1 MPDKLIVNASP
12 LIFLHRVNGW
22 SWLCEFST
30 TDVLVPDAVV
40 REIRAGW
47 DGPEITGAFKSQRRL
62 VLAEDIAIPP
72 IVAAWDLGAGE
83 TQVLSHCLR
92 RPTAVAV
99 LDDAAARRCAQS
111 LDIPVVGTLGILL
124 AARRMGQIPAA
135 KPVIERLIDEGL
147 YLSPTLVAQALQEVS
162 EAPPN

>member
-12 LIFLHRVNGW
+12 LIFLHRVSGW
-22 SWLCEFST
+22 PWLCQFSA
-30 TDVLVPDAVV
+30 TDVLVSAAVFQEV
-40 REIRAGW
+40 RAGW
-47 DGPEITGAFKSQRRL
+47 DGPEIAEAFAEETRL
-62 VLAEDIAIPP
+62 VLAEDIAVPP
-72 IVAAWDLGAGE
+72 LVAAWDLGAGE

-92 RPTAVAV
+92 LRAAVAV

-124 AARRMGQIPAA
+124 AARRMGWISAV

-147 YLSPTLVAQALQEVS
+147 YLSSALVTQALEDIG
-162 EAPPN
+162 EASGA